1 MEIFPDVI
9 LFLGAKWYSSI
20 QRRGG
25 EMEGGEGVVLALQ
38 NEFTEI
44 FYIIFCRFLLRGNEF
59 YPNIPS
65 NVELCQIQGL
75 IGLKETTKQNTN

>member
-1 MEIFPDVI
+1 M
-9 LFLGAKWYSSI
+9 
-20 QRRGG
+20 
-25 EMEGGEGVVLALQ
+25 GVVLALQ

>member
-1 MEIFPDVI
+1 
-9 LFLGAKWYSSI
+9 
-20 QRRGG
+20 
-25 EMEGGEGVVLALQ
+25 MEGGGRGVVLALQ

-44 FYIIFCRFLLRGNEF
+44 CFCRFLLRGNEF

-75 IGLKETTKQNTN
+75 TGLKETTKQNTN